1 MRFGQK
7 ICTTTYISC
16 LACLHSTSIF
26 SVEDLKRNL
35 TQLSKSKTSN
45 VWIISKLSCTG
56 LYKPLNNSYSPV
68 TNNKRSETKRT
79 QVKSWHWEL
88 LEADDETIEHLVLD
102 SRWWNNW
109 ELWPHKMKIAETTFL
124 PALPSRKNVL
134 GGSIHHRLPHRK
146 NRPDLKLRYLME
158 WEARSL
164 LSSTT
169 YARNLHWLAASH
181 FPQLHD
187 SWTSPTHHS
196 NPCPQKH
203 QTELCSQKQPTNR
216 RILLLC
222 FAILGLG
229 LSSRERER
237 ERENT
242 NEASSSTLRELTWV
256 STNYLF
262 CWLDD
267 ILFYFGSICSHSDPQ
282 CFCKAL
288 GENV

>member
-56 LYKPLNNSYSPV
+56 LHKPLNNSYSPV

-109 ELWPHKMKIAETTFL
+109 ELWPQKMKIDETTFL

-134 GGSIHHRLPHRK
+134 GGSIHHHLPHRK
-146 NRPDLKLRYLME
+146 NRPDLKLRYLIGMGNSLFTFFDHL
-158 WEARSL
+158 RSQSPLISCLALPATRWFTHPPFYSLPPKASNWTL
-164 LSSTT
+164 LPKTT
-169 YARNLHWLAASH
+169 N
-181 FPQLHD
+181 Q
-187 SWTSPTHHS
+187 
-196 NPCPQKH
+196 QKNI
-203 QTELCSQKQPTNR
+203 TA
-216 RILLLC
+216 LLC
-222 FAILGLG
+222 NIRVRVKQE
-229 LSSRERER
+229 RERER
-237 ERENT
+237 ERT
-242 NEASSSTLRELTWV
+242 
-256 STNYLF
+256 
-262 CWLDD
+262 
-267 ILFYFGSICSHSDPQ
+267 
-282 CFCKAL
+282 
-288 GENV
+288 